1 MRQPCLGECLT
12 ICFVWVWDGADFIYP
27 RRGAS
32 ILNAKNESTDPKP
45 ATPALLFEFDH
56 LVAGVREA
64 TFDILSRMF
73 EGTDFSAM
81 HISRFGLNVP
91 PQKMIENI
99 QQALGQKKSP
109 AKKLADELISGIQMH
124 LETEVIQVSDALR
137 DVIVQARER
146 HMPVYALTAL
156 PEHAREAL
164 GDRLDLPGLG
174 IEYVP
179 FGVGLEPYPRADAW
193 LKVSKDHD
201 IIGPQSIA
209 LTTSHAALK
218 SVLTAGI
225 HCVAIPDRFT
235 EFQDFGGAQ
244 AVVESPG
251 EVVLA
256 DLIVKP
262 FQAA

>member
-1 MRQPCLGECLT
+1 M
-12 ICFVWVWDGADFIYP
+12 
-27 RRGAS
+27 
-32 ILNAKNESTDPKP
+32 NANPDSAENKP

-64 TFDILSRMF
+64 TFEILTRMF
-73 EGTDFSAM
+73 EGTDFSAL

-91 PQKMIENI
+91 PQKMIENL
-99 QQALGQKKSP
+99 QDALNHKKGP
-109 AKKLADELISGIQMH
+109 AKKLAEELISGIQMH

-146 HMPVYALTAL
+146 EMPVYALTAL
-156 PEHAREAL
+156 PEDARDAL

-244 AVVESPG
+244 AVVDTPAD
-251 EVVLA
+251 VVLG